1 MESQPN
7 PCPHNFEGL
16 IRLLATYQ
24 KLLTVLSGTQCSHF
38 LEVRAIRCTLVCNM
52 PQFAELLAESIAQL
66 LWSIHLDARR
76 FFSAPLSQDSTLL
89 KSQFKYTSS
98 GWLDTGSV
106 KTIVGCPIDR
116 LLGLP
121 SAPAT
126 ALPGPPA
133 GAMADWMTAAPP
145 EHHNNTVH
153 PFLAA
158 AVLPA
163 CNKKASIKMTDLINA
178 TTLPGALQRH
188 QAWGSRQLPRLDH
201 PWEMCQPAVHILP
214 SGVRHHLRCPRPRGS
229 APPPTRNQCLCHLL
243 KREGLMSHYET
254 PFHTGSDNGRA
265 NSLWP
270 LSQCSTPFQTSSTT
284 GRNSSL

>member
-178 TTLPGALQRH
+178 TNPPVPYNDIRLGAAGSCLDLIILGKCVNLQCTFS
-188 QAWGSRQLPRLDH
+188 QAACGTISDVRAR
-201 PWEMCQPAVHILP
+201 EV
-214 SGVRHHLRCPRPRGS
+214 VRHLQPGIN
-229 APPPTRNQCLCHLL
+229 A
-243 KREGLMSHYET
+243 
-254 PFHTGSDNGRA
+254 FV
-265 NSLWP
+265 
-270 LSQCSTPFQTSSTT
+270 TS
-284 GRNSSL
+284 